1 MAQNDFPISI
11 NLPYSSENVWHEI
24 TDFPSYP
31 TWNSVLSM
39 ADNDQLEVGKKF
51 RVQINTK
58 DGKSSTFRAI
68 VLEKKE
74 QQYFSAQQKI
84 LGKWF
89 FTATHYFIVEEA
101 EDNSTQFTQ
110 KWELTG
116 ILSRLF
122 RRTIFKQL
130 EEFRQMNTDL
140 KNHMDAK
147 YLNSTTHEK
156 DRLTQRAPR

>member
-1 MAQNDFPISI
+1 MAQTEFIISI
-11 NLPYSSENVWHEI
+11 DLPHPRNQVWQEI
-24 TDFPSYP
+24 TDFPSYSS
-31 TWNSVLSM
+31 WNSVLSM
-39 ADNDQLEVGKKF
+39 AGNDQLEVGKKF

-58 DGKSSTFRAI
+58 DGKSSTFRAV
-68 VLEKKE
+68 VLKKE
-74 QQYFSAQQKI
+74 KQQYFSAQQKI

-101 EDNSTQFTQ
+101 GGGTTKFVQ

-116 ILSRLF
+116 IVSRLF
-122 RRTIFKQL
+122 KKMIFKQL